1 MKNPYMEQARA
12 LLKRFYGYDDF
23 RPAQKPVIESL
34 LTGHDT
40 VAIMPTGA
48 GKSICF
54 QIPALIF
61 PGITLVIS
69 PLISLMKDQVDAL
82 VEQGIPATYI
92 NSSLSFAEADERLS
106 AIAQGRYKL
115 VYVAPERL
123 DTNYFQYIIEQ
134 QTISMVAVDEAHC
147 LSQWGHDFRPSYQ
160 QIAPFLEALPRRP
173 LVSAFT
179 ATATPEV
186 REDIV
191 RLLGLKN
198 PAVHV
203 TGFDRPNLYFEVRR
217 GEDKKKFIER
227 YLKRHQ
233 GEAVIIYAATR
244 KEVDALYHLL
254 QKKHFTVGRYH
265 AGLSDEERTQA
276 QDDFLYDNVQV
287 IVATNA
293 FGMGID
299 KSNVRYV
306 IHYQMPKSLE
316 AYYQEA
322 GRAGRDGAKSECI
335 LLYSGQ
341 DAGIQRYLIE
351 QGNQDE
357 DQRKMDYHRL
367 NAMVDYCQTTSCL
380 RNFILA
386 YFGEKVTEPCGHCGN
401 CESGKG
407 RVDITDMAVLVF
419 KTIRSLHERFGA
431 SLIADVLHGSHSRA
445 IVERKLE
452 DTPTYG
458 KLSFEKAS
466 HIKSALNNFIADGYL
481 RREGEPYAVLT
492 LTDKARQVLAGRE
505 KVYGLAFGAESVMA
519 DAAVEKKIDRN
530 PVRRGGL
537 FEKLRKLRTLIAR
550 EEQVPPFVVFSDATL
565 EDMAAV
571 KPRNLED
578 MGKVHGVGAFKLEKY
593 GARFLEVLLDQNEE
607 EEKEEE
613 TDSHEDSALLEEL
626 KNLRRRMAGEV
637 HKAPKSIFSD
647 EILSSMVLQRP
658 GTLEELKRIRGIGSK
673 KAAAYGMPF
682 LRLLGNSA
690 PTAQPVPAD
699 IRQSACF
706 LFLKKVRDRLAGG
719 RKGDAFFS
727 DESLHRLASGDSS
740 VLSSLSE
747 RDAAEFRKA
756 LETYKKIRSC

>member
-198 PAVHV
+198 PAIHV

-233 GEAVIIYAATR
+233 GEAGIIYAATR

-299 KSNVRYV
+299 KSNVRFV
-306 IHYQMPKSLE
+306 IHYNMPKNIE

-322 GRAGRDGAKSECI
+322 GRAGRDGEPGECI
-335 LLYSGQ
+335 LLFSPQ
-341 DAGIQRYLIE
+341 DTMTQKYLI
-351 QGNQDE
+351 DISTE
-357 DQRKMDYHRL
+357 DAERKRHNLGRL
-367 NAMVDYCQTTSCL
+367 QKMVDYCHTPECL
-380 RNFILA
+380 RHFIIQ
-386 YFGEKVTEPCGHCGN
+386 YFGENDAPVTCDNCGN
-401 CESGKG
+401 CKAGLEEQDVTIDAQK
-407 RVDITDMAVLVF
+407 VF
-419 KTIRSLHERFGA
+419 SCVYRMHERFGLTLVA
-431 SLIADVLHGSHSRA
+431 QVLKGSSEKRVKELHFDQLS
-445 IVERKLE
+445 
-452 DTPTYG
+452 TYG
-458 KLSFEKAS
+458 LMKERSLADIKLLIQRFVATDYLALTESKYPVLTLQRAAYPVLRGQKKVFQAVPKEITKQETAPELFEFLRA
-466 HIKSALNNFIADGYL
+466 L
-481 RREGEPYAVLT
+481 RREIALRDHIPPY
-492 LTDKARQVLAGRE
+492 
-505 KVYGLAFGAESVMA
+505 
-519 DAAVEKKIDRN
+519 
-530 PVRRGGL
+530 
-537 FEKLRKLRTLIAR
+537 
-550 EEQVPPFVVFSDATL
+550 VVFSDATL
-565 EDMAAV
+565 KDMCAV
-571 KPRNLED
+571 KPKTRED
-578 MGKVHGVGAFKLEKY
+578 MLLVKGVGEHKLKKY
-593 GARFLEVLLDQNEE
+593 GQAFLECIQ
-607 EEKEEE
+607 K
-613 TDSHEDSALLEEL
+613 HA
-626 KNLRRRMAGEV
+626 
-637 HKAPKSIFSD
+637 
-647 EILSSMVLQRP
+647 
-658 GTLEELKRIRGIGSK
+658 
-673 KAAAYGMPF
+673 
-682 LRLLGNSA
+682 
-690 PTAQPVPAD
+690 
-699 IRQSACF
+699 
-706 LFLKKVRDRLAGG
+706 
-719 RKGDAFFS
+719 
-727 DESLHRLASGDSS
+727 
-740 VLSSLSE
+740 
-747 RDAAEFRKA
+747 
-756 LETYKKIRSC
+756 